1 MVKEGG
7 LKSLWR
13 GNGVNVFKI
22 VPETAVKF
30 MAYEQVSSG
39 SPVVEAILLIYKF
52 FSNFSIYLTTCLSFL
67 FFLIYFIL
75 FSYFPSD

>member
-39 SPVVEAILLIYKF
+39 THFANLKIFFQLFYLSYYLLVFSF
-52 FSNFSIYLTTCLSFL
+52 FSYLFHTIFL
-67 FFLIYFIL
+67 FPLRL
-75 FSYFPSD
+75 KR